1 MKDKRILMKRTHT
14 TSAGYSLI
22 EVLIALAILAVGI
35 VGIMQIFPVTL
46 RQTRVAQERTVVSQT
61 ANSMLDSVSTAGG
74 REVFTKRG
82 DLELAPLTEDMR
94 DREDE
99 SLANPDR
106 TPLYVSRSTT
116 AHRLPSDDDTY
127 LQRVTVNITL
137 PDGRV
142 ERFVTYVMEQ

>member
-1 MKDKRILMKRTHT
+1 MKRTHT

-61 ANSMLDSVSTAGG
+61 ANSMLDTVSTAGG
-74 REVFTKRG
+74 REVFYNRG
-82 DLELAPLTEDMR
+82 ELELAPLTE
-94 DREDE
+94 EV
-99 SLANPDR
+99 SLENPNR
-106 TPLYVSRSTT
+106 TPLYVARSTT